1 MLFDVDILVLLTVF
15 YDLALTNVT
24 VCCIWKWFLQH
35 SIFEQC
41 GKILCFLIIEEIW
54 WENFNKVN
62 LNTVDV
68 FSSDLFSENRHVHL
82 FQLLLMNGLFWIN
95 WINQSSRGSLLIHVL
110 FAVTLCPP
118 SRNVRYCMKKSSQF
132 VRASRKA
139 RFFFENK

>member
-1 MLFDVDILVLLTVF
+1 MLFDVNILVLLTIF

-62 LNTVDV
+62 LNTVGV
-68 FSSDLFSENRHVHL
+68 FSSDLFFRKQACSFVSVVINEWSVLNKLNKPELQRGFVDSRFVRRHVMSA
-82 FQLLLMNGLFWIN
+82 FTKCPLLYEKI
-95 WINQSSRGSLLIHVL
+95 ITI
-110 FAVTLCPP
+110 CP
-118 SRNVRYCMKKSSQF
+118 RFTKS
-132 VRASRKA
+132 
-139 RFFFENK
+139 